1 MTSLTTSIGFFA
13 TNVSDIVCIRL
24 FGTFCGL
31 LIAVDYVLSVLL
43 LSPVLC
49 LYDIMMMRNSPSQ
62 CVSRK
67 KMKVVK
73 EKASSDSQEVVV
85 GAHRNLRDRIL
96 GSYSDLLYS
105 FR

>member
-1 MTSLTTSIGFFA
+1 MTSFTTSIGFFA
-13 TNVSDIVCIRL
+13 TNVSDIVCIKL

-73 EKASSDSQEVVV
+73 ENASSDSQEVVV